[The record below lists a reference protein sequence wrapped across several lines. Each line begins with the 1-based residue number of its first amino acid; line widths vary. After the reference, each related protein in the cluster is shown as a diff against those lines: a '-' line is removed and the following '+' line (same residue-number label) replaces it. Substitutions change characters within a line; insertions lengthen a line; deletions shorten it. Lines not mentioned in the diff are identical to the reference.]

1 MIVIK
6 TSKEIELMQ
15 ESGRIVALAHEEIK
29 KAIKPGITTG
39 ELDAIA
45 EAVILANGATPSF
58 KGYHGYPAS
67 ICASVNDQVI
77 HGIPGEVI
85 LKEGDIISIDIGAF
99 KNGYHGDAAR
109 THPVGKVSDAALELI
124 KVTEESFFEGL
135 KYCKVGYRLSDVS
148 HAIQQYAEER
158 GFSVVRDFV
167 GHGIGRQM
175 HEDPPIPNYGAPGR
189 GPRLEKGMALAI
201 EPMINSGDFKVRV
214 LDDEWT
220 VVTKDKSLSAHYEN
234 TIIITDGEPELTTVV
249 NSCSDSEVK

>member
-6 TSKEIELMQ
+6 TDKEIELMQ
-15 ESGRIVALAHEEIK
+15 ESGRIVALAHEAIK

-45 EAVILANGATPSF
+45 EAIIIENGAIPSF

-77 HGIPGEVI
+77 HGIPGGTT
-85 LKEGDIISIDIGAF
+85 LKEGDIISVDIGAF

-109 THPVGKVSDAALELI
+109 THPVGKVSDEALELI

-135 KYCKVGYRLSDVS
+135 KYCKIGYRLSDVS
-148 HAIQQYAEER
+148 HAIQSYAEEK

-167 GHGIGRQM
+167 GHGIGRLM

-201 EPMINSGDFKVRV
+201 EPMINSGDFKVKV

-220 VVTKDKSLSAHYEN
+220 VITKDNSLSAHYEN
-234 TIIITDGEPELTTVV
+234 TLIITEGEPLLLTI
-249 NSCSDSEVK
+249 SKSEVE

>member
-6 TSKEIELMQ
+6 TNKEIELMQ
-15 ESGRIVALAHEEIK
+15 ESGRIVALAHEAIK

-45 EAVILANGATPSF
+45 EAIIIENGAIPSF

-67 ICASVNDQVI
+67 ICASVNHQVI
-77 HGIPGEVI
+77 HGIPGGTT
-85 LKEGDIISIDIGAF
+85 LKEGDIISVDIGAF

-109 THPVGKVSDAALELI
+109 THPVGKVSDEALELI

-135 KYCKVGYRLSDVS
+135 KFCRIGYRLSDVS
-148 HAIQQYAEER
+148 HAIQSYAEEK

-167 GHGIGRQM
+167 GHGIGRLM

-201 EPMINSGDFKVRV
+201 EPMINSGDFKVKV

-220 VVTKDKSLSAHYEN
+220 VITKDNSLSAHYEN
-234 TIIITDGEPELTTVV
+234 TIIITDGDPLLTTI
-249 NSCSDSEVK
+249 SKSEVE

>member
-6 TSKEIELMQ
+6 TNKEIELMQ
-15 ESGRIVALAHEEIK
+15 ESGRIVALAHEAIK

-45 EAVILANGATPSF
+45 EAIIIENGAIPSF

-67 ICASVNDQVI
+67 ICASVNHQVI
-77 HGIPGEVI
+77 HGIPGGTT
-85 LKEGDIISIDIGAF
+85 LKEGDIISVDIGAF

-109 THPVGKVSDAALELI
+109 THPVGKVSDEALELI

-135 KYCKVGYRLSDVS
+135 KFCRIGYRLSDVS
-148 HAIQQYAEER
+148 HAIQSYAEEK

-167 GHGIGRQM
+167 GHGIGRLM

-201 EPMINSGDFKVRV
+201 EPMINSGDFKVKV

-220 VVTKDKSLSAHYEN
+220 VITKDNSLSAHYEN
-234 TIIITDGEPELTTVV
+234 TIIITDGEPLLTTI
-249 NSCSDSEVK
+249 SKSEVE

>member
-6 TSKEIELMQ
+6 TSKEIEYMQ
-15 ESGRIVALAHEEIK
+15 ESGRIVALAHEEIR

-39 ELDAIA
+39 ELDQIA
-45 EAVILANGATPSF
+45 EAVILANGATASF

-67 ICASVNDQVI
+67 ICASVNNQVI
-77 HGIPGEVI
+77 HGIPGGTT
-85 LKEGDIISIDIGAF
+85 LKEGDIVSIDIGAF

-109 THPVGKVSDAALELI
+109 THPVGKVDEKALELI

-135 KYCKVGYRLSDVS
+135 KYCRVGYRLSDVS
-148 HAIQQYAEER
+148 HAIQKYAEER
-158 GFSVVRDFV
+158 NFSVVRDFV
-167 GHGIGRQM
+167 GHGIGRLM

-201 EPMINSGDFKVRV
+201 EPMINIGDFKVKV

-220 VVTKDKSLSAHYEN
+220 VITRDGSLSAHYEN
-234 TIIITDGEPELTTVV
+234 TVIITDDAPIIITR
-249 NSCSDSEVK
+249 SKSEVT

>member
-6 TSKEIELMQ
+6 TDKEIELMQ
-15 ESGRIVALAHEEIK
+15 ESGRIVALAHEAIK

-45 EAVILANGATPSF
+45 EAIIIENGAIPSF

-77 HGIPGEVI
+77 HGIPGGTT
-85 LKEGDIISIDIGAF
+85 LKEGDIISVDIGAF

-109 THPVGKVSDAALELI
+109 THPVGKVSDEALELI

-135 KYCKVGYRLSDVS
+135 KYCKIGYRLSDVS
-148 HAIQQYAEER
+148 HAIQSYAEEK

-167 GHGIGRQM
+167 GHGIGRLM

-201 EPMINSGDFKVRV
+201 EPMINSGDFKVKV

-220 VVTKDKSLSAHYEN
+220 VITKDNSLSAHYEN
-234 TIIITDGEPELTTVV
+234 TLIITDGEPLLLTI
-249 NSCSDSEVK
+249 SKSEVE

>member
-1 MIVIK
+1 
-6 TSKEIELMQ
+6 MQ
-15 ESGRIVALAHEEIK
+15 ESGRIVALAHEEVK

-45 EAVILANGATPSF
+45 EAVIKENGAVPSF
-58 KGYHGYPAS
+58 KGYHGYPGS

-77 HGIPGEVI
+77 HGIPGETI

-109 THPVGKVSDAALELI
+109 THPVGKVSDEASKLI
-124 KVTEESFFEGL
+124 KITEESFFEGL
-135 KYCKVGYRLSDVS
+135 KFCRIGYRLSDIS
-148 HAIQQYAEER
+148 NAIQTYAEEN

-175 HEDPPIPNYGAPGR
+175 HEDPPVPNYGATGR
-189 GPRLEKGMALAI
+189 GPRLESGMALAI
-201 EPMINSGDFKVRV
+201 EPMINVGGFKVVV

-220 VVTKDKSLSAHYEN
+220 VITKDGTLSAHYEN
-234 TIIITDGEPELTTVV
+234 TVIITEDGPIMTTY
-249 NSCSDSEVK
+249 SDSEVK

>member
-1 MIVIK
+1 MIELK
-6 TSKEIELMQ
+6 TQNEIELMQ
-15 ESGRIVALAHEEIK
+15 ESGRIVALAHEEIR

-45 EAVILANGATPSF
+45 EAVIVDNGAIPSF

-77 HGIPGEVI
+77 HGIPGSYK

-109 THPVGKVSDAALELI
+109 THPVGKVNEKALELI

-135 KYCKVGYRLSDVS
+135 KFCKIGYRLSDVS
-148 HAIQQYAEER
+148 NAIQKYAEER
-158 GFSVVRDFV
+158 GFGVVRDFV

-201 EPMINSGDFKVRV
+201 EPMINSGDYKVRV
-214 LDDEWT
+214 LDDDWT
-220 VVTKDKSLSAHYEN
+220 VVTKDRSLSAHYEN
-234 TIIITDGEPELTTVV
+234 TIIITDDEPVLLTWLQ
-249 NSCSDSEVK
+249 SEVK

>member
-6 TSKEIELMQ
+6 TDKEIELMQ
-15 ESGRIVALAHEEIK
+15 ESGRIVALAHEAIK

-45 EAVILANGATPSF
+45 EAIIIENGAIPSF

-67 ICASVNDQVI
+67 ICASVNHQVI
-77 HGIPGEVI
+77 HGIPGGTT
-85 LKEGDIISIDIGAF
+85 LKEGDIISVDIGAF

-109 THPVGKVSDAALELI
+109 THPVGKVSDEALELI

-135 KYCKVGYRLSDVS
+135 KYCKIGYRLSDVS
-148 HAIQQYAEER
+148 HAIQSYAEEK

-167 GHGIGRQM
+167 GHGIGRLM

-201 EPMINSGDFKVRV
+201 EPMINSGDFKVKV

-220 VVTKDKSLSAHYEN
+220 VITKDNSLSAHYEN
-234 TIIITDGEPELTTVV
+234 TLIITDGEPLLLTI
-249 NSCSDSEVK
+249 SKSEVE

>member
-6 TSKEIELMQ
+6 TKKEIELMQ
-15 ESGRIVALAHEEIK
+15 ESGRIVALAHEEVK
-29 KAIKPGITTG
+29 KAIKPGVTTG

-45 EAVILANGATPSF
+45 EAVIKENGAVPSF
-58 KGYHGYPAS
+58 KGYHGYPGS

-77 HGIPGEVI
+77 HGIPGETI

-109 THPVGKVSDAALELI
+109 THPVGKVSDEASKLI
-124 KVTEESFFEGL
+124 KITEESFFEGL
-135 KYCKVGYRLSDVS
+135 KFCRIGYRLSDIS
-148 HAIQQYAEER
+148 NAIQTYAEEN

-175 HEDPPIPNYGAPGR
+175 HEDPPVPNYGAAGR
-189 GPRLEKGMALAI
+189 GPRLESGMALAI
-201 EPMINSGDFKVRV
+201 EPMINVGGFKVVV

-220 VVTKDKSLSAHYEN
+220 VITKDGTLSAHYEN
-234 TIIITDGEPELTTVV
+234 TVIITEDGPIMTTY
-249 NSCSDSEVK
+249 SDSEVK

>member
-6 TSKEIELMQ
+6 TSKEIEHMQ
-15 ESGRIVALAHEEIK
+15 ESGRIVALAHEAIK

-39 ELDAIA
+39 ELDKIA
-45 EAVILANGATPSF
+45 ETVIRENGAVPSF

-77 HGIPGEVI
+77 HGIPGVTI

-109 THPVGKVSDAALELI
+109 THPVGKVSEKALELI

-148 HAIQQYAEER
+148 NAIQVYAEEK

-189 GPRLEKGMALAI
+189 GPRLENGMALAI
-201 EPMINSGDFKVRV
+201 EPMINSGDFRVRV
-214 LDDEWT
+214 LEDEWT
-220 VVTKDKSLSAHYEN
+220 VVTIDKSLSAHYEN
-234 TIIITDGEPELTTVV
+234 TVIITDGEPMLIT
-249 NSCSDSEVK
+249 CSKSEVS

>member
-6 TSKEIELMQ
+6 TSKEIEFMQ
-15 ESGRIVALAHEEIK
+15 ESGRIVALAHEMIK
-29 KAIKPGITTG
+29 NAIKPGITTG

-45 EAVILANGATPSF
+45 EAIIRENGATPSF

-67 ICASVNDQVI
+67 ICASVNEQVI
-77 HGIPGEVI
+77 HGIPGGTT

-99 KNGYHGDAAR
+99 KNGYHADAAR
-109 THPVGKVSDAALELI
+109 THPVGKVNDIALELI

-135 KYCKVGYRLSDVS
+135 KYCRIGYRLSDVS
-148 HAIQQYAEER
+148 HAIQKYAEEK
-158 GFSVVRDFV
+158 GFGVVRDFV

-220 VVTKDKSLSAHYEN
+220 VETIDRSLSAHYEN
-234 TIIITDGEPELTTVV
+234 TVIITDGDPLIITFSNDEVE
-249 NSCSDSEVK
+249 SC

>member
-6 TSKEIELMQ
+6 TNKEIELMQ
-15 ESGRIVALAHEEIK
+15 ESGRIVALAHEAIK

-39 ELDAIA
+39 ELDEIA
-45 EAVILANGATPSF
+45 EAIILANDAIPSF

-67 ICASVNDQVI
+67 ICASVNNQVI
-77 HGIPGEVI
+77 HGIPGGTT

-109 THPVGKVSDAALELI
+109 THPVGKVNDAALELI

-135 KYCKVGYRLSDVS
+135 KYCRIGYRLSDVS
-148 HAIQQYAEER
+148 HAIQSYAEER
-158 GFSVVRDFV
+158 GFGVVRDFV

-201 EPMINSGDFKVRV
+201 EPMINSGDFKVKV

-220 VVTKDKSLSAHYEN
+220 VVTKDNSLSAHYEN
-234 TIIITDGEPELTTVV
+234 TLIITDGEPLLLTI
-249 NSCSDSEVK
+249 SKSEVE